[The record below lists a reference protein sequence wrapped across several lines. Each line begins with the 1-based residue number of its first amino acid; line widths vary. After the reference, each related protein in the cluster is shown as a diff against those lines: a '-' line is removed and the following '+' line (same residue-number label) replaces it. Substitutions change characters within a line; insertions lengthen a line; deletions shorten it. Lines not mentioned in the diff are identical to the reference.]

1 MQEVEFQ
8 VKQLWPQVSYTRLS
22 VARCLTSSRNN
33 NKPVDLSRTFRQT
46 GLVSGAKLELVLASK
61 SPSVVS
67 VALQVPETSGVP
79 GGRLMDKFPS
89 DTTLWLILRKFESS
103 EGRNLNFTGRGVT
116 SLEGGDG
123 TSGAGRVFYEMPA
136 PNVMGRE
143 MSTFGDLQKTLAQ
156 LGVNS
161 GSVMIRLNFKK
172 TEQPLEEAML
182 DIAQYFK
189 EEEAT
194 AKADAGGPGTAEGVG
209 TVTDDLE
216 KVASPDLSSE
226 DKDVDMQDAS
236 QIPSQGLAGME
247 SQSAAPLATPSEAA
261 ETLPE
266 PEPSILGPNDRPIQ
280 VYAAPSSDTPKAA
293 LVPHNETDYEPSIA
307 HAKQHQALLLNSTH
321 NRRLPSDAELEQLE
335 REREAKLAA
344 TKQVTLK
351 IRFPDQSSVVST
363 FTANDTSAQLYEYVT
378 NVIAAP
384 EQPFKLVYN
393 EAKGPQT
400 IPRDEKKMLIRHLGF
415 KGHVL
420 INFVWE
426 DEASTDARKK
436 PVLKSQYA
444 QNAKEVA
451 VPVIKPA
458 PAKDEEASSSSK
470 GKEKESSGTGE
481 KKPKGM
487 PKWLKLGKK

>member
-1 MQEVEFQ
+1 MFN
-8 VKQLWPQVSYTRLS
+8 S
-22 VARCLTSSRNN
+22 CRNN
-33 NKPVDLSRTFRQT
+33 NKPIDLSRTFRQT

-67 VALQVPETSGVP
+67 VALQVPETLGVP
-79 GGRLMDKFPS
+79 GGRLTDKFPS

-116 SLEGGDG
+116 AIDSGM
-123 TSGAGRVFYEMPA
+123 TGAGRVFYEMPA

-143 MSTFGDLQKTLAQ
+143 LSTFGDLQKTLAQ
-156 LGVNS
+156 LGVNG
-161 GSVMIRLNFKK
+161 GSVLIRLNFKK

-182 DIAQYFK
+182 EIGQYFR
-189 EEEAT
+189 EEAT
-194 AKADAGGPGTAEGVG
+194 AKTDTAPDAATAGGVG

-216 KVASPDLSSE
+216 KLAPQPPQTE

-236 QIPSQGLAGME
+236 HTPFKATAASDSQGPAI
-247 SQSAAPLATPSEAA
+247 TSEASSQGA
-261 ETLPE
+261 EILPAPNQTL
-266 PEPSILGPNDRPIQ
+266 LGPNDRPIQ

-293 LVPHNETDYEPSIA
+293 LAPHNEGDYEINIA
-307 HAKQHQALLLNSTH
+307 LAKRHQAHLQNNTQ
-321 NRRLPSDAELEQLE
+321 NKRLPSDAELEELD

-363 FTANDTSAQLYEYVT
+363 FTADDTSAQLYDYTT
-378 NVIAAP
+378 NVIASP
-384 EQPFKLVYN
+384 DQPFKLVYN
-393 EAKGPQT
+393 DGKGPQA
-400 IPRDEKKMLIRHLGF
+400 IPRDETKKLIRHLGF
-415 KGHVL
+415 KGQVL

-426 DEASTDARKK
+426 DGASTDARKG

-444 QNAKEVA
+444 QKAKAVTVPEVA
-451 VPVIKPA
+451 YGPEEEDVPSTA
-458 PAKDEEASSSSK
+458 SK
-470 GKEKESSGTGE
+470 GKEKEATGSGDG
-481 KKPKGM
+481 KPKGM